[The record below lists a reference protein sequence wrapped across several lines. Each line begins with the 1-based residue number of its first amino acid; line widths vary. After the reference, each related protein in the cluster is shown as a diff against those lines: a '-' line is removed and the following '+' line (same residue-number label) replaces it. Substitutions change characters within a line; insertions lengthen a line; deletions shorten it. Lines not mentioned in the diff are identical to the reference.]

1 MNTSQQYN
9 ERYSRQ
15 LSLPEIGIS
24 GQQKLKAAKVLVI
37 GAGGLGC
44 PVLQYLA
51 AAGIGIVG
59 IADEDNVEL
68 SNLQRQILYTTE
80 DIGLPKTRCA
90 EKRIQE
96 LNPDMEIRT
105 YPFLLNN
112 TNIWDILLDY
122 EIIIDGTDNFPSRYL
137 INDACVLLKKVL
149 IYGSIS
155 RFEGQVAVFNVPDNH
170 GIVSANYRDIYSE
183 PPAENEVPS
192 CNQAGVLGVLPGLIG
207 MMMANECIKY
217 ITGSGKLLTNTLL
230 LVDLLH
236 NRFLETGIEPE
247 TETKNLIPANRRL
260 FEQKKYGSYCM
271 NDIEYKNV
279 NATEFNQL
287 IQQADTIVIDV
298 REPGEQPI
306 VTEFS
311 CINIPLSSFK
321 EAIPFIKEK
330 NVLLFCHSG
339 IRSLKA
345 AEQLSGSNKK
355 IFNLKGGIIRWKTS
369 HK

>member
-24 GQQKLKAAKVLVI
+24 GQQKIKAAKVLVI

-44 PVLQYLA
+44 PVLQYLT
-51 AAGIGIVG
+51 AAGVGEIG
-59 IADEDNVEL
+59 IADEDKVEL

-80 DIGLPKTRCA
+80 DIGLYKTQCA
-90 EKRIQE
+90 ERRLLQM
-96 LNPDMEIRT
+96 NPDIVIRT
-105 YPFLLNN
+105 YPFQLNN
-112 TNIWDILLDY
+112 ANIWDVLHNY

-155 RFEGQVAVFNVPDNH
+155 RFEGQVAVFNVPDSY
-170 GIVSANYRDIYSE
+170 GVASANYRDIYPE

-207 MMMANECIKY
+207 MMMAIECIKY
-217 ITGSGKLLTNTLL
+217 ITGSGNLLTNKLM

-236 NRFLETGIEPE
+236 NRFLETGIEPG
-247 TETKNLIPANRRL
+247 TETKKLIPANKTA
-260 FEQKKYGSYCM
+260 FELKKYGLNCM
-271 NDIEYKNV
+271 DKMEYKNV
-279 NATEFNQL
+279 NASEFNQL
-287 IQQADTIVIDV
+287 MQEVDTIVIDV

-306 VTEFS
+306 VTEFA

-339 IRSLKA
+339 IRSLIA

-355 IFNLKGGIIRWKTS
+355 IFNLKGGIIRWKPS